1 MASVLPSGQPSA
13 AAHAMLGGPA
23 AGVQAA
29 GPLREQSLRREG
41 DMASVLP
48 SGQPWMSA
56 AAHAMLGG
64 PAAGVHAAGPLC
76 ERSLRPGGDMASV
89 LASGRASTWAAALG
103 GSTCDAG
110 GVSCTANAAGDAVLS
125 APGGRRPDFLR
136 KDGNGLTAHWNTE
149 DGVALLLY
157 NKK

>member
-1 MASVLPSGQPSA
+1 
-13 AAHAMLGGPA
+13 MLWGPA

-29 GPLREQSLRREG
+29 GPLRERSLRREG

-64 PAAGVHAAGPLC
+64 PAAGVHAAGRFC
-76 ERSLRPGGDMASV
+76 ELSLWPGADMASV
-89 LASGRASTWAAALG
+89 LVLGRAALG

-110 GVSCTANAAGDAVLS
+110 GVSCTADAAGGPAAGVHAAGPFFERSLR
-125 APGGRRPDFLR
+125 PGVTWRRFWRQGGP
-136 KDGNGLTAHWNTE
+136 
-149 DGVALLLY
+149 
-157 NKK
+157 